1 MSNDY
6 VLSIDF
12 GTQSVRAIIYN
23 DKGVEICK
31 SKVPF
36 NPYFSLNSGW
46 AEQNPETYWD
56 SLVKAVSNV
65 KNEYPLGFD
74 RIVAVG
80 VTTIRDTIT
89 FIDKDN
95 NILRPFLVWLD
106 ERECSRVDE
115 AIPPSVKA
123 ILHLAKMYDPYCDI
137 RKKTK
142 LNWVHENEPEIWKK
156 THKIIQLSGYI
167 NLKLTGKLVDST
179 ASQIGHLPFDYKNQC
194 WAKGKSLNYYI
205 TDECSDKMIDLV
217 DSTKIIGRI
226 SAEAAAETGLK
237 QGLPVIACGSDKGCE
252 TFGTGTLGKDKA
264 SISLGTTATIQ
275 ITTRKH
281 VEPEA
286 FMPPYPAVIK
296 GMYNPEVEIFRGCWM
311 ITWFKEQFGEKEVKR
326 AEELGCAPEELFDE
340 FLDNTPIGCEGL
352 VLQPLWSPKIKQG
365 WAKGSILGFS
375 DVHTRAHIYRAIIE
389 GICFG
394 LYEGLASIEK
404 RAGYKI
410 ESIMVSGGGS
420 LSDRIC
426 QILADVMGLPV
437 KKTQTYE
444 NSALGCAMLTYLG
457 MGTFKTPQ
465 EAVDHMV
472 HDGKTYTPD
481 MKNHE
486 QYMMLY
492 HTVYERIYR
501 KNSKTFRNIRAYNRR
516 YPVPKH

>member
-106 ERECSRVDE
+106 ERECSRVED
-115 AIPPSVKA
+115 AIPATTKMV
-123 ILHLAKMYDPYCDI
+123 LRLARMYEPYCII

-167 NLKLTGKLVDST
+167 NFKLTGKLADST
-179 ASQIGHLPFDYKNQC
+179 ASQIGHLPFDYKNQH
-194 WAKGKSLNYYI
+194 WQSKKNLNSYV
-205 TDECSDKMIDLV
+205 TDASYDQMIDLV

-275 ITTRKH
+275 ITTDKY
-281 VEPEA
+281 VEPEQ
-286 FMPPYPAVIK
+286 FLPPYPAVIK

-326 AEELGCAPEELFDE
+326 AAELGCAPEELFDE

-352 VLQPLWSPKIKQG
+352 VLQPLWSPKVKQG